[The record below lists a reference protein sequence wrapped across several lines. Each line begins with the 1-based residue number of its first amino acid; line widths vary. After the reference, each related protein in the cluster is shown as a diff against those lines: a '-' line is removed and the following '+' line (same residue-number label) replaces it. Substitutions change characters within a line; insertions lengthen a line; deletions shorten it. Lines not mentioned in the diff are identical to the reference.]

1 MAKKTIKKP
10 GKQRRGFAAMSKA
23 QRLSICCLG
32 GKKTVK
38 RYGRSHMAKLGRL
51 RQAQRKRMDKKRTMV
66 FKTD

>member
-1 MAKKTIKKP
+1 
-10 GKQRRGFAAMSKA
+10 MSKA